1 MKILVV
7 EDSPTVRYS
16 LKKSLISAD
25 HTVDFAENG
34 ETALTYLD
42 MNSVDLILMDVEMPG
57 MNGFEVA
64 RRYRE
69 TQGDDW
75 VPIIFLSTNTDDDHI
90 QEGIEAGG
98 DSYLSKAASPVRLTA
113 QIMAMERIS
122 NMRHRLRSSNR
133 KIEMLL
139 QAAPDGII
147 SISDKGIIQSINPA
161 MERISGYSSDEL
173 EGSPFTI
180 LLPESLWDDYM
191 QDFERYILGEEV
203 KFIGLN
209 MVVGGMRKNG
219 ESYPIEL
226 SIGEVKEPD
235 NHLFMVILRDITERK
250 QADEKLKK
258 AQQELQDANAR
269 LEELTI
275 LDGLTGIANRRCFDL
290 SMEREFGV
298 AKREKTTLALIIGDI
313 DLFKTYNDTLGH
325 VAGDECI
332 KQVAEA
338 IQNSVRRP
346 ADIAA
351 RYGGEEFAIILPRT
365 VLSGAL
371 AMAKKI
377 LAAIHEK
384 NIPCA
389 TTEVADRVTVSLG
402 VCCIHPEEG
411 DTIPDFIRLADK
423 ALYQAKENGRNRI
436 EYISPNDN
444 SK

>member
-75 VPIIFLSTNTDDDHI
+75 VPIIFLSTNTDDEHI

-209 MVVGGMRKNG
+209 MVGK
-219 ESYPIEL
+219 
-226 SIGEVKEPD
+226 
-235 NHLFMVILRDITERK
+235 
-250 QADEKLKK
+250 
-258 AQQELQDANAR
+258 
-269 LEELTI
+269 
-275 LDGLTGIANRRCFDL
+275 
-290 SMEREFGV
+290 
-298 AKREKTTLALIIGDI
+298 
-313 DLFKTYNDTLGH
+313 
-325 VAGDECI
+325 
-332 KQVAEA
+332 
-338 IQNSVRRP
+338 SV
-346 ADIAA
+346 
-351 RYGGEEFAIILPRT
+351 
-365 VLSGAL
+365 V
-371 AMAKKI
+371 
-377 LAAIHEK
+377 
-384 NIPCA
+384 
-389 TTEVADRVTVSLG
+389 
-402 VCCIHPEEG
+402 
-411 DTIPDFIRLADK
+411 
-423 ALYQAKENGRNRI
+423 
-436 EYISPNDN
+436 
-444 SK
+444 